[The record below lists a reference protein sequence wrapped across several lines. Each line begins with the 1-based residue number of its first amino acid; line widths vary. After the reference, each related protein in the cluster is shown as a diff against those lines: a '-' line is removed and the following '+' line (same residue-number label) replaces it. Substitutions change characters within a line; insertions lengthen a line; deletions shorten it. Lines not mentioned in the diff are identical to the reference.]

1 MKKLTITIT
10 APGLK
15 IDLQK
20 LVEIAIGTSKI
31 ITERFYLNDLNAW
44 AHVCLN

>member
-10 APGLK
+10 SPGLK

-20 LVEIAIGTSKI
+20 LIEISINSSTI
-31 ITERFYLNDLNAW
+31 ITERFYLNDLSAW